1 MKMLAA
7 VALLAIA
14 WIHPVAAQDKRP
26 LAVDESM
33 AKEIQNENIGLKKSL
48 AEYHSGKRPYTDGFV
63 ILRRLYENNH
73 ILRMGHT
80 AEAREVE
87 RELESLKAAHPDL
100 ASNPPDK
107 LGEEAASAKAQKD
120 EAARLREK
128 AKNWTPSDKRYVQLS
143 GHGKNVVARHQYKLV
158 FYSLPSGAEYT
169 KNKENRLR
177 IFRGGKEI
185 DPSALAPRK
194 VMSFRHTF
202 DIRPNEDEVKTNFLV
217 CTNLLV
223 DSYDAM
229 DDEEMAMIEAKGRQ
243 RSIPWTNPTAP
254 MDQFCGIVSV
264 AGDVIYTF
272 PITQKIPGPLAY
284 PLGISAD
291 GKRAGI
297 MIGEKLSSEGEDGE
311 SVAVGKPRQVW
322 VWEHPAKLK
331 KILVKNQALTD
342 LDVRDQFYRGEF

>member
-14 WIHPVAAQDKRP
+14 WIHPVVAQDKRP

-33 AKEIQNENIGLKKSL
+33 AKEIKNENVRLKEKL
-48 AEYHSGKRPYTDGFV
+48 AEYHSGKRSYSDGFV

-73 ILRMGHT
+73 ILRVGHT
-80 AEAREVE
+80 VEAREVE
-87 RELESLKAAHPDL
+87 REIESLKAAHPEL
-100 ASNPPDK
+100 VSNPPDK
-107 LGEEAASAKAQKD
+107 LGEESASERTQKD
-120 EAARLREK
+120 EATRLREK
-128 AKNWTPSDKRYVQLS
+128 AKNWTPSDKRYIQLS
-143 GHGKNVVARHQYKLV
+143 GHGRNVVARHQYKLV
-158 FYSLPSGAEYT
+158 FYALPPEAEYQ

-177 IFRGGKEI
+177 VFRGGKEI
-185 DPSALAPRK
+185 DPATLTPTK

-202 DIRPNEDEVKTNFLV
+202 EIRPNEDEVRTNLLV

-223 DSYDAM
+223 DTYDAM
-229 DDEEMAMIEAKGRQ
+229 DDEEAAMIAAKGRQ
-243 RSIPWTNPTAP
+243 RFIPWTNPAAP
-254 MDQFCGIVSV
+254 MDQFCGVVSV

-272 PITQKIPGPLAY
+272 PITQKIPSLLVY

-311 SVAVGKPRQVW
+311 SAAVGKPRQVW

-331 KILVKNQALTD
+331 KIPVKNQALTD